1 MLFMEIINPI
11 STNNSLIRHD
21 NGVFFQYLFFI
32 RKSPSLSGDT
42 NISFCYLICME
53 YNYMLINH
61 AYMRVSIIFN
71 QYISI
76 DYIKS
81 ISSLINNK
89 FVNPGLLIFSI
100 YSLFYIRFTCILVL
114 EVSACNLH
122 AFSLYYWLG
131 FQLIRRRDG
140 YYNTNYIHNVSNT
153 AYILV
158 NTKVS
163 SRNILIRYLL

>member
-1 MLFMEIINPI
+1 MEIINPK
-11 STNNSLIRHD
+11 STNISLIRL
-21 NGVFFQYLFFI
+21 NNCMFFQDLFFI
-32 RKSPSLSGDT
+32 RKSPSSSGNT
-42 NISFCYLICME
+42 KTSFCYLICIE

-61 AYMRVSIIFN
+61 AYMCVSPILN
-71 QYISI
+71 QYIFI

-81 ISSLINNK
+81 ISSPMNPKL
-89 FVNPGLLIFSI
+89 VNPGLLIFSI
-100 YSLFYIRFTCILVL
+100 YSLFHIRFTSILVL
-114 EVSACNLH
+114 EVSACNLK

-131 FQLIRRRDG
+131 FQLIRRRNG

-163 SRNILIRYLL
+163 SRNILARYLL

>member
-1 MLFMEIINPI
+1 MQIINPV
-11 STNNSLIRHD
+11 STNISLIRGD
-21 NGVFFQYLFFI
+21 NGMLFQDLFFI
-32 RKSPSLSGDT
+32 SKSPSLSGDT
-42 NISFCYLICME
+42 NTSFCYLICIE

-61 AYMRVSIIFN
+61 AYMSVSIILN
-71 QYISI
+71 QYLFI

-81 ISSLINNK
+81 ISSLMNTK

-100 YSLFYIRFTCILVL
+100 YSLLYIRFTSILVL
-114 EVSACNLH
+114 EVSACNLN

-131 FQLIRRRDG
+131 FQLIRRRNS
-140 YYNTNYIHNVSNT
+140 YYNTNYINMISNT

-163 SRNILIRYLL
+163 SENILTRYLL